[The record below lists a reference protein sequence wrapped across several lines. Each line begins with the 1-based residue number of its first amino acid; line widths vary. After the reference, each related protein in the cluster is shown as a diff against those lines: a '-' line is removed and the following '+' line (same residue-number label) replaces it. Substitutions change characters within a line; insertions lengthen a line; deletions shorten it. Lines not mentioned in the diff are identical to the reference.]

1 MGRNCL
7 YNRGYPRVIK
17 YPRFFIM
24 TNFSLFLQLF
34 QFKKNN
40 QAEIILDKMYYV
52 LIFIFFFLNALYK
65 LNSKY
70 IIFIFAKLIV

>member
-1 MGRNCL
+1 
-7 YNRGYPRVIK
+7 
-17 YPRFFIM
+17 M

-40 QAEIILDKMYYV
+40 QAEIILDKMYRYYV

>member
-1 MGRNCL
+1 
-7 YNRGYPRVIK
+7 
-17 YPRFFIM
+17 M

-40 QAEIILDKMYYV
+40 QAEIFILDKMYYV

>member
-1 MGRNCL
+1 
-7 YNRGYPRVIK
+7 
-17 YPRFFIM
+17 M

-52 LIFIFFFLNALYK
+52 LIFIYFFLNALYK

>member
-1 MGRNCL
+1 
-7 YNRGYPRVIK
+7 
-17 YPRFFIM
+17 M
-24 TNFSLFLQLF
+24 TNFSLFLQLPVF

-70 IIFIFAKLIV
+70 IIFIFVKIIV

>member
-1 MGRNCL
+1 
-7 YNRGYPRVIK
+7 
-17 YPRFFIM
+17 M

-52 LIFIFFFLNALYK
+52 LIFNFFFLNALYK

>member
-1 MGRNCL
+1 
-7 YNRGYPRVIK
+7 
-17 YPRFFIM
+17 M

-52 LIFIFFFLNALYK
+52 LIFNFFFFK
-65 LNSKY
+65 CVIQIK
-70 IIFIFAKLIV
+70 

>member
-1 MGRNCL
+1 
-7 YNRGYPRVIK
+7 
-17 YPRFFIM
+17 M

-52 LIFIFFFLNALYK
+52 LILIFFFFK
-65 LNSKY
+65 C
-70 IIFIFAKLIV
+70 LIQIK

>member
-1 MGRNCL
+1 
-7 YNRGYPRVIK
+7 
-17 YPRFFIM
+17 M

-52 LIFIFFFLNALYK
+52 LIFILFFFKCLIQIKYK
-65 LNSKY
+65 CSKY

>member
-1 MGRNCL
+1 
-7 YNRGYPRVIK
+7 
-17 YPRFFIM
+17 M

-52 LIFIFFFLNALYK
+52 LIFIFFFSNALYK

>member
-1 MGRNCL
+1 
-7 YNRGYPRVIK
+7 
-17 YPRFFIM
+17 M

>member
-1 MGRNCL
+1 
-7 YNRGYPRVIK
+7 
-17 YPRFFIM
+17 M

-52 LIFIFFFLNALYK
+52 LIFIYFFFLNALYK

>member
-1 MGRNCL
+1 
-7 YNRGYPRVIK
+7 
-17 YPRFFIM
+17 M

-52 LIFIFFFLNALYK
+52 LIFIFYFLNALYK

>member
-1 MGRNCL
+1 
-7 YNRGYPRVIK
+7 
-17 YPRFFIM
+17 M

-40 QAEIILDKMYYV
+40 QAEIILDKMYYI
-52 LIFIFFFLNALYK
+52 LIFIFFLNALYK

>member
-1 MGRNCL
+1 
-7 YNRGYPRVIK
+7 
-17 YPRFFIM
+17 M

-70 IIFIFAKLIV
+70 IIFIFAKLIL

>member
-1 MGRNCL
+1 
-7 YNRGYPRVIK
+7 
-17 YPRFFIM
+17 M

-70 IIFIFAKLIV
+70 ILFIFAKLIV

>member
-1 MGRNCL
+1 
-7 YNRGYPRVIK
+7 
-17 YPRFFIM
+17 M

-52 LIFIFFFLNALYK
+52 LIFIFFFLKALYK

>member
-1 MGRNCL
+1 
-7 YNRGYPRVIK
+7 
-17 YPRFFIM
+17 M

-40 QAEIILDKMYYV
+40 QAEIILDKIYYV

>member
-1 MGRNCL
+1 
-7 YNRGYPRVIK
+7 
-17 YPRFFIM
+17 M

-52 LIFIFFFLNALYK
+52 LIFILFFLNALYK

>member
-1 MGRNCL
+1 
-7 YNRGYPRVIK
+7 
-17 YPRFFIM
+17 M

-52 LIFIFFFLNALYK
+52 LIFIFLNALYK

>member
-1 MGRNCL
+1 
-7 YNRGYPRVIK
+7 
-17 YPRFFIM
+17 M
-24 TNFSLFLQLF
+24 TNFSLFLQFF